1 MEALGWPIALKVT
14 LLRMR
19 DLRGGHLGTQPD
31 LAQLFPRVCPRVLRF
46 LFSAKQNKD
55 RLVASTSPASMLC
68 APGECAALVKPSLNL
83 LAP

>member
-31 LAQLFPRVCPRVLRF
+31 LAHLFSRVRVCSGS

-68 APGECAALVKPSLNL
+68 APGECAALVKPSLSL